1 MISAEPATPFP
12 EETGALTARRS
23 PMHAVG
29 ARSGPLRSPV
39 EGELRQ
45 LRMRVRRLQ
54 REKAELERFAA
65 MAAHEV
71 LMPLIVS
78 EASAKAVRERTG
90 HGIDLDSRRQLDGIV
105 LATSRARLLVEAL
118 LGGARDPHRGVRH
131 EAVDL
136 TDLLHECLEL
146 LTPQIEARG
155 ARVTAHSLPVVEGD
169 PTLLRAVLGNL
180 LGNAVKFA
188 PSRGHVRIWASRS
201 RDGWVISIDSAGP
214 AIAPEERNSIF
225 EPWRRGRGKSGV
237 RGYGLGLAL
246 ARHIVERHGGTV
258 GVVTADPGANR
269 FYFTLPDRRAD
280 DNSTPP

>member
-1 MISAEPATPFP
+1 VDA
-12 EETGALTARRS
+12 
-23 PMHAVG
+23 
-29 ARSGPLRSPV
+29 
-39 EGELRQ
+39 ELRQ
-45 LRMRVRRLQ
+45 LRTKVRRLQ

-71 LMPLIVS
+71 LMPLIMS

-118 LGGARDPHRGVRH
+118 LGIARDPDRGVRR

-136 TDLLHECLEL
+136 TDVLHGCVEL

-155 ARVTAHSLPVVEGD
+155 ARVTAQSLPVVECD
-169 PTLLRAVLGNL
+169 PTLVRAVLGNL

-188 PSRGHVRIWASRS
+188 PSRGHIRISSSRL
-201 RDGWVISIDSAGP
+201 RDGWVISIDSPGP
-214 AIAPEERNSIF
+214 AIAPAERNSIF
-225 EPWRRGRGKSGV
+225 EPWRRGRGKPGV

-246 ARHIVERHGGTV
+246 VRQIVERHGGKV
-258 GVVTADPGANR
+258 GVVTAEPGANR
-269 FYFTLPDRRAD
+269 FYFTLPDGGAD
-280 DNSTPP
+280 DDSTPP

>member
-118 LGGARDPHRGVRH
+118 LDGARDPGRGMRR
-131 EAVDL
+131 EAVD
-136 TDLLHECLEL
+136 TTRVVHDCLEL
-146 LTPQIEARG
+146 LAPQIEARG
-155 ARVTAHSLPVVEGD
+155 ARV
-169 PTLLRAVLGNL
+169 
-180 LGNAVKFA
+180 
-188 PSRGHVRIWASRS
+188 
-201 RDGWVISIDSAGP
+201 
-214 AIAPEERNSIF
+214 
-225 EPWRRGRGKSGV
+225 
-237 RGYGLGLAL
+237 
-246 ARHIVERHGGTV
+246 
-258 GVVTADPGANR
+258 
-269 FYFTLPDRRAD
+269 
-280 DNSTPP
+280 